1 MSEHRIKRAGAATR
15 GQHAIRSADRA
26 PAPGSGGPI
35 AVIGQEELQA
45 TSAAASPRRNILR
58 EAMPPAMVFILF
70 LLAWAGYRTFVLD
83 RFKRRIVPLPWTVL
97 QKGFTT
103 AGASKKNPSEL
114 ITGVKITTQVAVTGL
129 VIATTVGVMLA
140 VLMSTRKWVENS
152 VYPYAVA
159 LQTIPIIA
167 IAPIINIILG
177 SGLGARIFTCVVI
190 SIFPIIINTLFGLKS
205 ADAGQHDLFTLHDAG
220 FFTRLFKLQFPAA
233 LPSMFEGFRISAG
246 LSVIGAIVG
255 EFFFSQGP
263 RGLGILIDIYKS
275 RGLYNALFAAIIL
288 SSMLGLVVF
297 FAVTWLRKI
306 VIGRWYQ
313 AAR

>member
-1 MSEHRIKRAGAATR
+1 MTKVETPVGAGA
-15 GQHAIRSADRA
+15 
-26 PAPGSGGPI
+26 PI
-35 AVIGQEELQA
+35 ATIGREELQA
-45 TSAAASPRRNILR
+45 ATVAPTPKRNILR
-58 EAMPPAMVFILF
+58 DFLPPVVVFVLF
-70 LLAWAGYRTFVLD
+70 LLAWAGYRTYVLD
-83 RFKRRIVPLPWTVL
+83 RFKRRIVPQPWTVL
-97 QKGFTT
+97 KRGFNT
-103 AGASKKNPSEL
+103 AGASKKNPAEL
-114 ITGVKITTQVAVTGL
+114 ITGVKITTQVAVSGL
-129 VIATTVGVMLA
+129 LIATVIGVLLA

-167 IAPIINIILG
+167 ISPIINIVLG
-177 SGLGARIFTCVVI
+177 SGLGARTFTCVII

-205 ADAGQHDLFTLHDAG
+205 ADAGQHDLFSLHDAG

-288 SSMLGLVVF
+288 SSILGLVVF
-297 FAVTWLRKI
+297 FLVTWLRKV
-306 VIGRWYQ
+306 VIGQWYQ
-313 AAR
+313 PTR